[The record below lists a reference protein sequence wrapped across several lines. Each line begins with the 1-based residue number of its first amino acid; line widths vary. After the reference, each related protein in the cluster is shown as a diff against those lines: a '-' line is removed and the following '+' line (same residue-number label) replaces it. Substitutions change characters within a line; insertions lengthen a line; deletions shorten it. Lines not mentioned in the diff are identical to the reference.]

1 MFFLTFR
8 NDSGK
13 LKWPGST
20 LGDKLQLSLGN
31 LKCVNPIYHTIH
43 IIQMRVEILSM
54 ISTDAQV
61 SHHSSKTI
69 FNYFFAIIL
78 PSKKVP
84 DLHQAELKEQ
94 LSPLPHWVNF
104 IGHTNLENTGNQ
116 RNSGCM
122 STDPQ
127 PQNVFQ
133 PILPR
138 LTPLRL
144 KGQERFAQR
153 ATLTKGVIRKNVV
166 ASMLLLL
173 LLSGGCPN
181 NQCQNLF
188 QNI

>member
-1 MFFLTFR
+1 
-8 NDSGK
+8 
-13 LKWPGST
+13 
-20 LGDKLQLSLGN
+20 
-31 LKCVNPIYHTIH
+31 
-43 IIQMRVEILSM
+43 MRVDILSM

-69 FNYFFAIIL
+69 FNYIFAIIL
-78 PSKKVP
+78 PSKEVR

-94 LSPLPHWVNF
+94 LRQLPHF
-104 IGHTNLENTGNQ
+104 GEFHRSHTHLENTGNQ
-116 RNSGCM
+116 RNSVCM
-122 STDPQ
+122 SADHQ

-153 ATLTKGVIRKNVV
+153 ATLTQGVIRKNVV
-166 ASMLLLL
+166 ASTLLLL

-188 QNI
+188 KNIWPRKIWRKEASKKTSQFFWGPTAGKKNSADIQVCS